1 MIAILTVFHILIT
14 ITMVGVIL
22 IQRSEG
28 GGLGIGGGGG
38 MGGLMSGRGTAN
50 ILTRATT
57 ILAVLFMATS
67 LALTLVAAGGG
78 QRSFMAPAGAPAPV
92 QQQAPAAPAAPA
104 GPSAPVK

>member
-14 ITMVGVIL
+14 LAMVGVIL

-28 GGLGIGGGGG
+28 GWLGICGGGV
-38 MGGLMSGRGTAN
+38 MSGRGTAN

-57 ILAVLFMATS
+57 ILATLFMITS
-67 LALTLVAAGGG
+67 LALTLMASGGPA
-78 QRSFMAPAGAPAPV
+78 RSFMGSGTAPAPV
-92 QQQAPAAPAAPA
+92 QQAPAAPAAPT

>member
-1 MIAILTVFHILIT
+1 MIAILTVLHIMIT
-14 ITMVGVIL
+14 LAMVGVIL

-67 LALTLVAAGGG
+67 LALTLMATGGRS
-78 QRSFMAPAGAPAPV
+78 RSFMAPAGTSAPV
-92 QQQAPAAPAAPA
+92 QPQAPATPA